1 MRLGELV
8 YQRRSS
14 ACPSLV
20 PFVVVVSGV
29 LGLLIGSFLNVVAV
43 RVPAGASLVRES
55 RCPSCDA
62 AIKPWHNVPVLGWLV
77 LRGRCASCGE
87 PISARYP
94 IVEAITGALFALVAW
109 LILATS
115 TGPLPA
121 TFAVLVAFLYFA
133 AISVVLTVIDLD
145 THRLPN
151 AIVLPSYVVAAV
163 LFTTACVLG
172 ADWNQLLGAGI
183 GMAVLYAFYFVI
195 RLVRPDGM
203 GGGDVKLAGRRRDL
217 PRLARLGRARRRRV
231 RGLRAGRH
239 LRSRAHRCEE
249 GRPAHGDPVRPVD
262 DRGRLGR
269 HCSWAGARR
278 LVYESARGLSR
289 QGRGKTWHRH
299 WSGSR

>member
-1 MRLGELV
+1 MPV
-8 YQRRSS
+8 
-14 ACPSLV
+14 V
-20 PFVVVVSGV
+20 IPFVVVVSGV

-43 RVPAGASLVRES
+43 RVPAGTSLVRES
-55 RCPSCDA
+55 RCPSCDS

-115 TGPLPA
+115 TMPLPA
-121 TFAVLVAFLYFA
+121 TLVVLVAFLYFA

-163 LFTTACVLG
+163 LFTTACV
-172 ADWNQLLGAGI
+172 AGRRLERICSAPAI

-203 GGGDVKLAGRRRDL
+203 GGGDVKLAGVVGMYL
-217 PRLARLGRARRRRV
+217 GWLGWGALAVGAFAAFVLGGIF
-231 RGLRAGRH
+231 GLALIAAKKAGR
-239 LRSRAHRCEE
+239 RTAIPF
-249 GRPAHGDPVRPVD
+249 GP
-262 DRGRLGR
+262 
-269 HCSWAGARR
+269 WMIAGAWVGIV
-278 LVYESARGLSR
+278 LGQALGAWYMSLLAV
-289 QGRGKTWHRH
+289 
-299 WSGSR
+299 

>member
-1 MRLGELV
+1 V
-8 YQRRSS
+8 
-14 ACPSLV
+14 PV
-20 PFVVVVSGV
+20 VIPFVVAASGV

-43 RVPAGASLVRES
+43 RVPAGTSLVRES
-55 RCPSCDA
+55 RCPSCDS

-94 IVEAITGALFALVAW
+94 VVEAITGALFAFVAW

-195 RLVRPDGM
+195 RLARPDGM
-203 GGGDVKLAGRRRDL
+203 GGGDVKLAGVVGMYL
-217 PRLARLGRARRRRV
+217 GWLGWGALAVGAFAAFVLGGV
-231 RGLRAGRH
+231 FGLALIGAKKAGR
-239 LRSRAHRCEE
+239 RTAIPF
-249 GRPAHGDPVRPVD
+249 GP
-262 DRGRLGR
+262 
-269 HCSWAGARR
+269 WMIAGAWVGIV
-278 LVYESARGLSR
+278 LGQALGAWYMSLLAV
-289 QGRGKTWHRH
+289 
-299 WSGSR
+299 